1 MRYFRYFRSYSLP
14 VIGVLLAI
22 TVSSASV
29 LSLGIGIKYLVDE
42 GLKEQNSN
50 ALNISLIVIFTIAII
65 LASASYVRYY
75 LVTKIGE
82 EMVSNL
88 RQRIYDHV
96 LTLSPEYFEVNRKG
110 DLVSRITTDTNLIQ
124 IVISSTLSVALRH
137 IMLFIGGIAML
148 VITSPKLSL
157 YILVIVPIVITPVVI
172 LGRKVREYSKK
183 VQGKIGE
190 MTNYIEESLHHI
202 RTIQGYVRE
211 EYESLKFSSQ
221 MGDTLKASME
231 RVKLRSMLSASVIFL
246 TLAAVGVL
254 LWIGGQNVIS
264 KSITAGELSS
274 FIFFSIITAGA
285 VGALSEVVGDVQR
298 AMGALERIRELL
310 ITKANIIESP
320 DLVSLPKM
328 AKHHISFKDVTFFY
342 PTNIT
347 KLALDKV
354 SFDVAKGDKIALVGP
369 SGAGKSTLFQLMLR
383 FYDVAEG
390 EILINDTNIKNLSLK
405 ELRNQFSLVSQDTVI
420 FSGTAWEN
428 IKYGNLDAG
437 DDEIIRAAKAAHA
450 IDFIS
455 KLSEGFN
462 TYLGEK
468 GVKLSGGER
477 QRIAIARAILRKPKI
492 LLLDEATNALD
503 ADNEQKVQNALDGL
517 SENTTTFTIAHR
529 LSTVTKADKIILLN
543 QGRIEAIGKHEDLL
557 KTSAIYSHLAALQLG

>member
-14 VIGVLLAI
+14 IIGVLLAI

-29 LSLGIGIKYLVDE
+29 LSLGIGIKYLIDE

-50 ALNISLIVIFTIAII
+50 TLNISLTVIFTIAII

-82 EMVSNL
+82 ELVSKL

-96 LTLSPEYFEVNRKG
+96 LTLSPEYFEINRKG
-110 DLVSRITTDTNLIQ
+110 DLVSRMTTDTNLIQ

-137 IMLFIGGIAML
+137 IMLFIGGIVML

-190 MTNYIEESLHHI
+190 MTNYIEESLYHI
-202 RTIQGYVRE
+202 KTIQGYVRE
-211 EYESLKFSSQ
+211 EYESEKFSSQ
-221 MGDTLKASME
+221 MRDTFKASME
-231 RVKLRSMLSASVIFL
+231 RVKLRATLSASVIFL
-246 TLAAVGVL
+246 ALGAVGVL

-285 VGALSEVVGDVQR
+285 VGALSEVVGDIQR
-298 AMGALERIRELL
+298 AMGALERISELL
-310 ITKANIIESP
+310 FTKTTISESP
-320 DLVSLPKM
+320 NIVSLPKT
-328 AKHHISFKDVTFFY
+328 AKHHIFFNDVTFFY

-347 KLALDKV
+347 KPALEGAT
-354 SFDVAKGDKIALVGP
+354 FDITKGEKIAIVGP

-383 FYDVAEG
+383 FYDVTEG
-390 EILINDTNIKNLSLK
+390 EILLNGTNIKNLSSK

-428 IKYGNLDAG
+428 IRYGNLNASE
-437 DDEIIRAAKAAHA
+437 DEIMRAAKAAHA

-455 KLSEGFN
+455 KLPEGFN

-477 QRIAIARAILRKPKI
+477 QRIAIARAIIRKPKI

-503 ADNEQKVQNALDGL
+503 ADNEQKVQNALDEL
-517 SENTTTFTIAHR
+517 SENTTTITIAHR

-543 QGRIEAIGKHEDLL
+543 HGKIEATGKHEDLL
-557 KTSAIYSHLAALQLG
+557 KTSTTYSHLAALQLS